1 MFTYCIQ
8 KDTIRVESRDFAKPP
23 AEAIKEEIHRR
34 YSNKVIPG
42 VGLCISLL
50 DILSCT
56 EGAVLYGDGCFY
68 YQTEF
73 RLIMFR
79 PYVGE
84 AILGKVKSQGPEG
97 IVVTLGFFDDI
108 LIPPALLPDQC
119 GFDGNSREFFW
130 VPLDS
135 EADPSTARLSQADL
149 HQTPSDQRLP
159 ISKKDW
165 IRIRVEEEVF
175 DDTSPTTG
183 AQASGLANGAVA
195 GAGGEASGKEIG
207 GSTKGKSPYRL
218 ICSMTE
224 EGTGCIEW
232 WTEADPMAED

>member
-8 KDTIRVESRDFAKPP
+8 KDTIRVEPRDFAKPP

-79 PYVGE
+79 PYIGE
-84 AILGKVKSQGPEG
+84 AILGKVKSQGSEG
-97 IVVTLGFFDDI
+97 IIVTLGFFDDI
-108 LIPPALLPDQC
+108 LIPPTLLPDQC
-119 GFDGNSREFFW
+119 GFDGNLREYFW
-130 VPLDS
+130 VPLDPES
-135 EADPSTARLSQADL
+135 NNTKLSQQEL
-149 HQTPSDQRLP
+149 HQIPTDQRLP
-159 ISKKDW
+159 ISKRDW
-165 IRIRVEEEVF
+165 IRIRVEEELF
-175 DDTSPTTG
+175 DDTSPTSG
-183 AQASGLANGAVA
+183 APASGLANGAPA
-195 GAGGEASGKEIG
+195 GAGGDATGKEVG
-207 GSTKGKSPYRL
+207 GAAKGKSPYRL
-218 ICSMTE
+218 LCSMTE

-232 WTEADPMAED
+232 WAEAEPMAED

>member
-8 KDTIRVESRDFAKPP
+8 KDTIRVEARDFAKPP

-34 YSNKVIPG
+34 YANKVIPG

-50 DILSCT
+50 DILSCS

-79 PYVGE
+79 PYIGE

-97 IVVTLGFFDDI
+97 IIVTLGFFDDI
-108 LIPPALLPDQC
+108 LVPPSLLPDQC
-119 GFDGNSREFFW
+119 GFDGNSREYFW
-130 VPLDS
+130 VPV
-135 EADPSTARLSQADL
+135 EDPSGPRKSQAEL
-149 HQTPSDQRLP
+149 HQSAVDERLP

-165 IRIRVEEEVF
+165 IRIRVEEELF

-183 AQASGLANGAVA
+183 AAPASGLASGATA
-195 GAGGEASGKEIG
+195 GAGGETTGKETG
-207 GSTKGKSPYRL
+207 GTNKGKSPYRL

-224 EGTGCIEW
+224 EGTGVTDW
-232 WTEADPMAED
+232 WAEEEAVPED

>member
-8 KDTIRVESRDFAKPP
+8 KDTIKVEPRDFAKPP

-84 AILGKVKSQGPEG
+84 AILGKVKGQSPEG

-108 LIPPALLPDQC
+108 LIPPTLLPDQC
-119 GFDGNSREFFW
+119 EFDGGTREFFW
-130 VPLDS
+130 VPLDG
-135 EADPSTARLSQADL
+135 DGHRLSSNEM
-149 HQTPSDQRLP
+149 HQTASDQRLT

-165 IRIRVEEEVF
+165 VRIRVEEEIF

-183 AQASGLANGAVA
+183 AAPASGLASGAI
-195 GAGGEASGKEIG
+195 AGGGGETTGKES
-207 GSTKGKSPYRL
+207 GSAGKGKSPYRL

-224 EGTGCIEW
+224 EGTGCVDW
-232 WTEADPMAED
+232 WADDEPMAE